1 MNIKNLSDPML
12 MQKTDLL
19 VKEERQALTNLLHH
33 FREIERRRLY
43 CDYKYGSLHK
53 MLVGYYGYSDD
64 EAYRRVSAMRL
75 LKELPEVE
83 EKINSGELSLSH
95 LGLAQSFFQKEAKIQ
110 QAEVSK
116 DMKLEILSKI
126 SEQPLREAQRIVL
139 SQSSA
144 PEELRPDKVTVVTE
158 DKVEYRF
165 TADKSLEDKISEVK
179 GLLAHKYPSLSMA
192 ELLGVLCELGIE
204 SLKSEKAALKKEKT
218 ATARK
223 PCNTKAHQEMKVS
236 QTLSLSDENKSLAQV
251 KREVWQESQYRC
263 CNCGSNYALETD
275 HFQAIARGGTNAKEN
290 LRILCRACNQRSAIR
305 QLGQTKMD
313 QYLN

>member
-204 SLKSEKAALKKEKT
+204 TLKKEKT
-218 ATARK
+218 AMSRK
-223 PCNTKAHQEMKVS
+223 PCNTKVHEEMKAS
-236 QTLSLSDENKSLAQV
+236 QTVSLFDENKSLAQV
-251 KREVWQESQYRC
+251 KKEVWQESQYKC
-263 CNCGSNYALETD
+263 CNCGSSYALETD
-275 HFQAIARGGTNAKEN
+275 HCLAIARGGTNAKEN

-313 QYLN
+313 FYLN

>member
-1 MNIKNLSDPML
+1 
-12 MQKTDLL
+12 
-19 VKEERQALTNLLHH
+19 
-33 FREIERRRLY
+33 
-43 CDYKYGSLHK
+43 
-53 MLVGYYGYSDD
+53 
-64 EAYRRVSAMRL
+64 
-75 LKELPEVE
+75 
-83 EKINSGELSLSH
+83 
-95 LGLAQSFFQKEAKIQ
+95 LGLAQSFFRKEAKIQ
-110 QAEVSK
+110 QAEISK
-116 DMKLEILSKI
+116 DMKLEILAQI

-144 PEELRPDKVTVVTE
+144 PEELRLDKVIVITE

-165 TADKSLEDKISEVK
+165 TADKSLEAKISEVK
-179 GLLAHKYPSLSMA
+179 GLLAHQYPSLSMA
-192 ELLGVLCELGIE
+192 ELLDVLCDLTIE
-204 SLKSEKAALKKEKT
+204 NLKNKKT
-218 ATARK
+218 ATSRK

-275 HFQAIARGGTNAKEN
+275 HCLAKARGGTNAKEN

-313 QYLN
+313 FYLN